1 MGYQEN
7 PDHVPD
13 PTAVSG
19 TLDTSGI
26 YGGGAHESI
35 RGTTEVF
42 NVADRLS
49 APSEPDESIAD
60 TPDDEV
66 VVDASREP
74 DLAGPVADPAEQ
86 ENPSPF
92 PEGTLDVSDVLTD
105 EEIAQRSDPDRP
117 DPLAAE
123 FDPSEH
129 TVAEVNTYLGSASE
143 DERARVLAAEQADR
157 NRKGITG
164 E

>member
-26 YGGGAHESI
+26 YGGGAHEDI

-42 NVADRLS
+42 NVADRLA
-49 APSEPDESIAD
+49 APSEPDEPIAD

-74 DLAGPVADPAEQ
+74 ARADSAADPAEQ

-105 EEIAQRSDPDRP
+105 EQIAQRADPDRP
-117 DPLAAE
+117 DPMAAE
-123 FDPSEH
+123 FDPSQH
-129 TVAEVNTYLGSASE
+129 TVAEVHTYLDSASE
-143 DERARVLAAEQADR
+143 DERARVLAAERADR
-157 NRKGITG
+157 HRKGITG